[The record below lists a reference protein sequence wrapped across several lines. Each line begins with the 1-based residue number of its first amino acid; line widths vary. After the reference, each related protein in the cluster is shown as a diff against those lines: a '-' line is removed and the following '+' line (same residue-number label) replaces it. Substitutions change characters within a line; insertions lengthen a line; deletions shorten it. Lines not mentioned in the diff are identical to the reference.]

1 MEHASKQRVGLV
13 PARYLDHP
21 DVGVLELGVLTV
33 LSIHADRTGLSWPSQ
48 TTIATKLKINRSTAN
63 SVLAKLVSL
72 GLVVKGQHPNPKI
85 RVCTYQLPGHETLL
99 DGFLGS
105 LHHAVDELPATVADG
120 DTEHP
125 EHLHQES
132 LSLGRASAPE
142 GDIDL
147 GDAGTANP
155 TGPSSPGPLD
165 DGWTPSHADLSFAT
179 TARPDLSSEDVANVA
194 QKFVTHYRG
203 QPLPD
208 PSSIF
213 RCWIRKEIKR
223 HDRSANHAS
232 PRLASAHDTGRRA
245 ARRGG
250 AVPAAAGQARFDAWA
265 RAALARRA
273 GFPHVS

>member
-72 GLVVKGQHPNPKI
+72 GLVAKGQHPNPKV
-85 RVCTYQLPGHETLL
+85 RVCTYQLAGHEVLL
-99 DGFLGS
+99 NGFLGS
-105 LHHAVDELPATVADG
+105 LHHAVDEVPTTVADG

-142 GDIDL
+142 GGTGVDRD
-147 GDAGTANP
+147 GTGNPAGATP
-155 TGPSSPGPLD
+155 PSPID
-165 DGWTPSHADLSFAT
+165 DGWAPSQDDLSFAST
-179 TARPDLSSEDVANVA
+179 TRPDLTSDDVAIVA
-194 QKFVTHYRG
+194 RKFVGHYRG

-223 HDRSANHAS
+223 HDRSANQAPFRPAS
-232 PRLASAHDTGRRA
+232 VHDTGQPA

-250 AVPAAAGQARFDAWA
+250 AIPAAAGQARFDAWA

-273 GFPHVS
+273 GFTHVS